1 MIALA
6 ARDRRAVRIGLL
18 VLTAALAIVFGIRP
32 YLSALEDARDR
43 LTAERSLLAR
53 ERALVDAAD
62 AFGSGAAVVEAGM
75 AIRAPRLFT
84 GDPTLA
90 AGALVRYVAQ
100 GAARSSVL
108 LEATETRAAGE
119 AGDGLTTVR
128 VQIRAVGDVEGVLR
142 FLREMEDGSRLV
154 HVERLSLESRN
165 SYRSDGD
172 DVQLVALGAT
182 IAGYAL
188 AAPGAGE

>member
-6 ARDRRAVRIGLL
+6 ARDRRAVRAGLL
-18 VLTAALAIVFGIRP
+18 VLTAALAIVFGVGP
-32 YLSALEDARDR
+32 YLGALEDARDR
-43 LTAERSLLAR
+43 LGVERSLLAR
-53 ERALVDAAD
+53 ERALVEAAD
-62 AFGSGAAVVEAGM
+62 AFESGRVAVEAGM
-75 AIRAPRLFT
+75 VIRAPRLFT

-108 LEATETRAAGE
+108 LEATETRAAAE

-128 VQIRAVGDVEGVLR
+128 VRIRAVGDVEGVLR
-142 FLREMEDGSRLV
+142 LLRELEDGSRLV
-154 HVERLSLESRN
+154 HVEALSLEGRN

-188 AAPGAGE
+188 AATRAGE